1 MNWMTKFLMGQML
14 LMDKAGEGGA
24 GGGGGGAPDAAK
36 ELADLKA
43 KYEAQEKELA
53 ALKSKGDPNP
63 KPDDKSLAEKA
74 EQERKAKEA
83 KDLES
88 KDLEAALKF
97 NIGSKDFVKNNASLL
112 PQNIQGIFDAAEK
125 ENYGSAVQKARAIK
139 VGVVSEFFA
148 QQGNLDLLTEHQKHS
163 LEEFKKLTKDVKE
176 ERVQSIYD
184 SIFEPTLETL
194 RKVKKAEAL
203 QKGLA
208 EPSDA
213 EDAYK
218 KRLIL
223 GSRKHHLGEK

>member
-1 MNWMTKFLMGQML
+1 MNFTKFLMGQML

-24 GGGGGGAPDAAK
+24 GGGAGSDPAK

-43 KYEAQEKELA
+43 KFEAQEKELA
-53 ALKSKGDPNP
+53 ALKAKGDPNPNP
-63 KPDDKSLAEKA
+63 KPDDKSLSEKA
-74 EQERKAKEA
+74 EAERKAKEA

-88 KDLEAALKF
+88 KSLEAALKF

-125 ENYGSAVQKARAIK
+125 ENYASAVQKANAIK
-139 VGVVSEFFA
+139 VGIVSEFFA
-148 QQGNLDLLTEHQKHS
+148 LQANLDLLTDHQKQS
-163 LEEFKKLTKDVKE
+163 LEDFKKLTKDVKE
-176 ERVQSIYD
+176 ERVQGIFD

-208 EPSDA
+208 TPSDA
-213 EDAYK
+213 QDAYK
-218 KRLIL
+218 QRLMA

>member
-1 MNWMTKFLMGQML
+1 MGQML

-24 GGGGGGAPDAAK
+24 GGGAGSDPAK

-43 KYEAQEKELA
+43 KFEAQEKELA
-53 ALKSKGDPNP
+53 ALKAKGDPNPNP
-63 KPDDKSLAEKA
+63 KPDDKSLSEKA
-74 EQERKAKEA
+74 EAERKAKEA

-88 KDLEAALKF
+88 KSLESALKF
-97 NIGSKDFVKNNASLL
+97 NLGSKEFVKNNASLL

-125 ENYGSAVQKARAIK
+125 ENYASAVQKANAIK
-139 VGVVSEFFA
+139 VGIVSEFFA
-148 QQGNLDLLTEHQKHS
+148 QQGNLDLLTDHQKQS
-163 LEEFKKLTKDVKE
+163 LEDFKKLTKDVKE
-176 ERVQSIYD
+176 ERVQGIFD

-208 EPSDA
+208 TPSDA
-213 EDAYK
+213 QDAYK
-218 KRLIL
+218 QRLMA

>member
-1 MNWMTKFLMGQML
+1 MNFTKFLMGQML

-24 GGGGGGAPDAAK
+24 GGGAGSDPAK

-43 KYEAQEKELA
+43 KFEAQEKELA
-53 ALKSKGDPNP
+53 ALKAKGDPNPNP
-63 KPDDKSLAEKA
+63 KPDDKSLSEKA
-74 EQERKAKEA
+74 EAERKAKEA

-88 KDLEAALKF
+88 KSLEAALKF

-125 ENYGSAVQKARAIK
+125 ENYASAVQKANAIK
-139 VGVVSEFFA
+139 VGIVSEFFA
-148 QQGNLDLLTEHQKHS
+148 QQGNLDLLTDHQKQS
-163 LEEFKKLTKDVKE
+163 LEDFKKLTKDVKE
-176 ERVQSIYD
+176 ERVQGIFD

-208 EPSDA
+208 TPSDA
-213 EDAYK
+213 QDAYK
-218 KRLIL
+218 QRLMA

>member
-1 MNWMTKFLMGQML
+1 MFKFMNWQHRI
-14 LMDKAGEGGA
+14 LMDKAGEGS
-24 GGGGGGAPDAAK
+24 GGGGGSDPAK

-53 ALKSKGDPNP
+53 ALKAKGDPTPNP

-74 EQERKAKEA
+74 EAERKAKEA

-88 KDLEAALKF
+88 KILESALKF
-97 NIGSKDFVKNNASLL
+97 NLGSKDFVKNNASLL

-125 ENYGSAVQKARAIK
+125 ENYGSAVQKANAIK
-139 VGVVSEFFA
+139 VGIVSEFFA
-148 QQGNLDLLTEHQKHS
+148 QQGNLDLLTDHQKQS
-163 LEEFKKLTKDVKE
+163 LEDFKKLTKDVKE
-176 ERVQSIYD
+176 ERVQGIFD

-208 EPSDA
+208 TPSDA
-213 EDAYK
+213 QDAYK
-218 KRLIL
+218 QRLMA

>member
-1 MNWMTKFLMGQML
+1 MNFIKFLMGQML

-24 GGGGGGAPDAAK
+24 GGGAGSDPAK

-43 KYEAQEKELA
+43 KFEAQEKELA
-53 ALKSKGDPNP
+53 ALKAKGDPNPNP
-63 KPDDKSLAEKA
+63 KPDDKSLSEKA
-74 EQERKAKEA
+74 EAERKAKEA

-88 KDLEAALKF
+88 KSLESALKF
-97 NIGSKDFVKNNASLL
+97 NLGSKDFVKNNASLL

-125 ENYGSAVQKARAIK
+125 ENYASAVQKANAIK
-139 VGVVSEFFA
+139 VGIVSEFFA
-148 QQGNLDLLTEHQKHS
+148 QQGNLDLLTDHQKQS
-163 LEEFKKLTKDVKE
+163 LEDFKKLTKDVKE
-176 ERVQSIYD
+176 ERVQGIFD

-208 EPSDA
+208 TPSDA
-213 EDAYK
+213 QDAYK
-218 KRLIL
+218 QRLMA

>member
-1 MNWMTKFLMGQML
+1 MNFTKFLMGQML

-24 GGGGGGAPDAAK
+24 GGGAGSDPAK

-43 KYEAQEKELA
+43 KFEAQEKELA
-53 ALKSKGDPNP
+53 ALKAKGDPNPNP
-63 KPDDKSLAEKA
+63 KPDDKSLSEKA
-74 EQERKAKEA
+74 EAERKAKEA

-88 KDLEAALKF
+88 KSLESALKF
-97 NIGSKDFVKNNASLL
+97 NLGSKEFVKNNASLL

-125 ENYGSAVQKARAIK
+125 ENYASAVQKANAIK
-139 VGVVSEFFA
+139 VGIVSEFFA
-148 QQGNLDLLTEHQKHS
+148 QQGNLDLLTDHQKQS
-163 LEEFKKLTKDVKE
+163 LEDFKKLTKDVKE
-176 ERVQSIYD
+176 ERVQGIFD

-208 EPSDA
+208 TPSDA
-213 EDAYK
+213 QDAYK
-218 KRLIL
+218 QRLMA

>member
-1 MNWMTKFLMGQML
+1 MNFTKFLMGQML

-24 GGGGGGAPDAAK
+24 GGGAGSDPAK

-43 KYEAQEKELA
+43 KFEAQEKELA
-53 ALKSKGDPNP
+53 ALKAKGDPNPNP
-63 KPDDKSLAEKA
+63 KPDDKSLSEKA
-74 EQERKAKEA
+74 EAERKAKEA

-88 KDLEAALKF
+88 KSLEAALKF
-97 NIGSKDFVKNNASLL
+97 NLGSKDFVKNNASLL

-125 ENYGSAVQKARAIK
+125 ENYASAVQKANAIK
-139 VGVVSEFFA
+139 VGIVSEFFA
-148 QQGNLDLLTEHQKHS
+148 QQGNLDLLTDHQKQS
-163 LEEFKKLTKDVKE
+163 LEDFKKLTKDVKE
-176 ERVQSIYD
+176 ERVQGIFD

-208 EPSDA
+208 TPSDA
-213 EDAYK
+213 QDAYK
-218 KRLIL
+218 QRLMA

>member
-1 MNWMTKFLMGQML
+1 MNFTKFLMGQML

-24 GGGGGGAPDAAK
+24 GGGGGSDSAK

-43 KYEAQEKELA
+43 KFEAQEKELA
-53 ALKSKGDPNP
+53 ALKAKGDPNPNP

-74 EQERKAKEA
+74 EAERKAKEA

-88 KDLEAALKF
+88 KSLEAALKF
-97 NIGSKDFVKNNASLL
+97 NLGSKDFVKNNASLL

-125 ENYGSAVQKARAIK
+125 ENYGSAVQKANAIK
-139 VGVVSEFFA
+139 VGIVSEFFA
-148 QQGNLDLLTEHQKHS
+148 LQANLDLLTDHQKQS
-163 LEEFKKLTKDVKE
+163 LEDFKKLTKDVKE
-176 ERVQSIYD
+176 ERVQGIFD

-208 EPSDA
+208 TPSDA
-213 EDAYK
+213 QDAYK
-218 KRLIL
+218 QRLMA

>member
-1 MNWMTKFLMGQML
+1 MNFTKFLMGQML
-14 LMDKAGEGGA
+14 LMDKAGEGG
-24 GGGGGGAPDAAK
+24 GGGSDSAK

-43 KYEAQEKELA
+43 KFEAQEKELA
-53 ALKSKGDPNP
+53 ALKAKGDPNPNP

-74 EQERKAKEA
+74 EAERKAKEA

-88 KDLEAALKF
+88 KSLESALKF
-97 NIGSKDFVKNNASLL
+97 NLGSKDFVKNNASLL

-125 ENYGSAVQKARAIK
+125 ENYGSAIQKANAIK
-139 VGVVSEFFA
+139 VGIVSEFFA
-148 QQGNLDLLTEHQKHS
+148 QQGNLDLLTDHQKQS
-163 LEEFKKLTKDVKE
+163 LEDFKKLTKDVKE
-176 ERVQSIYD
+176 ERVQGIFD

-208 EPSDA
+208 TPSDA
-213 EDAYK
+213 QDAYK
-218 KRLIL
+218 QRLMA